1 MEHAM
6 AGPADS
12 EAPEAASVDRAELAK
27 FAALA
32 SRWWD
37 PAGQFAPLHR
47 LNPVRLAFVRD
58 RAAARFCRDPRAPR
72 PLAGLRLLDIGCGGG
87 LLAEPL
93 ARLGA
98 SVTAVDAAARNIA
111 VARLH
116 AEQAG
121 LAIDYRVAAAETLA
135 EAGERFDIVL
145 AMEVI
150 EHVAD
155 LDAFIG
161 AAVALLAPGGL
172 LFLATINRTAKAFA
186 LAVVGA
192 EYVLRWLPRGTHDWR
207 RFVRPSELA
216 AALRRHGAAPIEIRG
231 VAYQPLADRWALSA
245 DLDVN
250 YMMVS
255 RSDDRVQMTGISR
268 L

>member
-1 MEHAM
+1 MEHAT
-6 AGPADS
+6 AGPDADGVD
-12 EAPEAASVDRAELAK
+12 AASVDPAELAK
-27 FAALA
+27 FTALA
-32 SRWWD
+32 ERWWD

-47 LNPVRLAFVRD
+47 LNPVRLALVRD
-58 RAAARFCRDPRAPR
+58 RAVRRFGRDAAAAR

-98 SVTAVDAAARNIA
+98 SVTAIDAAARNIA

-116 AEQAG
+116 AEQSG

-135 EAGERFDIVL
+135 EAGERFDLVL
-145 AMEVI
+145 AMEVV

-155 LDAFIG
+155 LDAFVG

-172 LFLATINRTAKAFA
+172 LVLATINRTAKAFA
-186 LAVVGA
+186 LAILGA
-192 EYVLRWLPRGTHDWR
+192 EYLLRWLPRGTHDWR

-216 AALRRHGAAPIEIRG
+216 ALLRRHGAAALEIEG
-231 VAYQPLADRWALSA
+231 VAYRPLTDRWAPSA
-245 DLDVN
+245 DIDVN
-250 YMMVS
+250 YMMVAEA
-255 RSDDRVQMTGISR
+255 R
-268 L
+268 

>member
-6 AGPADS
+6 AGPAD
-12 EAPEAASVDRAELAK
+12 AALRDVDGPKAASVDPAELAK
-27 FAALA
+27 FTALA
-32 SRWWD
+32 ETWWD
-37 PAGQFAPLHR
+37 PAGPMAPLHR

-58 RAAARFCRDPRAPR
+58 RATARFGRDPRATR

-98 SVTAVDAAARNIA
+98 EVTAIDAAARNIA
-111 VARLH
+111 VARIH

-121 LAIDYRVAAAETLA
+121 VAVDYRVASAESLA

-145 AMEVI
+145 AMEVV

-155 LDAFIG
+155 LDAFLG

-172 LFLATINRTAKAFA
+172 LFLATLNRTAKAFA

-216 AALRRHGAAPIEIRG
+216 AALRRHGAAPLEIKG
-231 VAYQPLADRWALSA
+231 VTYRPLADRWALSP

-255 RSDDRVQMTGISR
+255 EIR
-268 L
+268 